1 MNEETPI
8 KPDSYSVKTT
18 SDITERIQELTKK
31 TGLSHKDLFSAM
43 VTRFYTEFEAGS
55 DIDRSDDMQQIRYH
69 LNRVE
74 NIFLGSLQKV
84 QDIRQDYT
92 VRNEAQITQYKE
104 VIEDLQKQR
113 LNLSKE
119 LEKSVKAKEEAEK
132 GHQEILERYRE
143 VEESNRTAR
152 MTIELVNQKNKEL
165 ETELKK
171 TTVLHN
177 QLKELQAENLTL
189 KQENTNLNVELG
201 NAQHVL
207 SQLEQQL
214 SEAETN
220 ARNKTQAS
228 RAEYDK
234 EILELN
240 KSFEKDLLQTK
251 EKHKLEIEKIQLQSE
266 RLTLEKLQSV
276 KEEYDQKLHQYLTKN
291 DDYMSKN
298 QELTEKVYLLQ
309 LELQKRIQENI

>member
-1 MNEETPI
+1 MDEETPI

-43 VTRFYTEFEAGS
+43 VTRFYTESEAGS

-84 QDIRQDYT
+84 QDIKQDYT
-92 VRNEAQITQYKE
+92 VRIEAQITQYKE

-119 LEKSVKAKEEAEK
+119 LEKSVKAKEETEK
-132 GHQEILERYRE
+132 GYQEVLERSRE
-143 VEESNRTAR
+143 LEESNRTTR
-152 MTIELVNQKNKEL
+152 MTIELLNQKNKEL
-165 ETELKK
+165 KAELKE
-171 TTVLHN
+171 TTVLHD
-177 QLKELQAENLTL
+177 QIKELQAENLTL

-201 NAQHVL
+201 NTQHVL
-207 SQLEQQL
+207 SQLERQL
-214 SEAETN
+214 TEAENN
-220 ARNKTQAS
+220 ARNKIQAS
-228 RAEYDK
+228 RTECDK
-234 EILELN
+234 VILELK

-266 RLTLEKLQSV
+266 RLILEKLQSV

-291 DDYMSKN
+291 DNYMSKN
-298 QELTEKVYLLQ
+298 QELTEKVYSLQ